1 MIVFNTDLDN
11 TIIFSYKH
19 DIGNDKR
26 NVEIYEGR
34 EISFIT
40 QKTYKLLQRVKEEVL
55 LVPTTT
61 RTTEQYERIDLGIG
75 IPQYALTYNGGVL
88 LIDGKE
94 NEDWYQESL
103 RLVES
108 SKGELEKSV
117 ELLEKE
123 ERRTL
128 EVRNLKGLF
137 IYTKCDEPE
146 QVIAEL
152 KTKLDTSIVD
162 VFNNGVKVYVVPK
175 TLTKGVAITRFKEY
189 VKADKIIAAGDSE
202 FDVEMF
208 KVADVSIAPKKLSKT
223 HELAKGTIVMPEEKV
238 FSEEVLEY
246 VLDNSALL

>member
-34 EISFIT
+34 DISFIT
-40 QKTYKLLQRVKEEVL
+40 QRTYELLQHVKEEVL

-75 IPQYALTYNGGVL
+75 VPHYALTYNGGVL

-94 NEDWYQESL
+94 DEDWYQESL

-108 SKGELEKSV
+108 GKGELEKSA

-128 EVRNLKGLF
+128 DVRNLKGLF
-137 IYTKCDEPE
+137 IYTKCNEPE
-146 QVIAEL
+146 LVIEEL
-152 KTKLDTSIVD
+152 KTKLDTSVVD

-189 VKADKIIAAGDSE
+189 VKADKVIAAGDSE

-208 KVADVSIAPKKLSKT
+208 KVADISIAPHKLSLT
-223 HELAKGTIVMPEEKV
+223 HKLTEGTVIMPEEKV

-246 VLDNSALL
+246 VLGSVSQ